1 LNEDSESSS
10 IELDISSDDLN
21 RQFIHMIQEFE
32 VKDALK
38 RMKGS
43 KVMSPDG
50 IPIEVWRSLENVMI
64 VWLTKLFNLTFQLN
78 KMSDEWS

>member
-1 LNEDSESSS
+1 LNEYSESSS

-21 RQFIHMIQEFE
+21 KQFIHMIQEFE

-38 RMKGS
+38 MMKGS
-43 KVMSPDG
+43 NVMSPDE
-50 IPIEVWRSLENVMI
+50 IPIEVWSLENVMI